1 MVSPFPECIVMY
13 VQETFGDMKALSKML
28 HDGGFKGVWMLD
40 PGIKCEEGYEAYDT
54 GSEKDVWVQ
63 TAGGKHY
70 VGMLP
75 PLWTCFSLC
84 FWLQLW
90 YLVLSGVGAIASWFE
105 HFVVCLVFYRVL
117 FISFFLCAG
126 ECWPGRVVFP
136 DFTQS
141 KVRTWWAELV
151 KKFVSNG
158 IDGIW
163 NDMNEPAVFKV
174 MSLL

>member
-1 MVSPFPECIVMY
+1 MES
-13 VQETFGDMKALSKML
+13 
-28 HDGGFKGVWMLD
+28 
-40 PGIKCEEGYEAYDT
+40 
-54 GSEKDVWVQ
+54 
-63 TAGGKHY
+63 
-70 VGMLP
+70 
-75 PLWTCFSLC
+75 
-84 FWLQLW
+84 
-90 YLVLSGVGAIASWFE
+90 GAIASWFE
-105 HFVVCLVFYRVL
+105 HFVACLVFYRLL

-126 ECWPGRVVFP
+126 ECWPGQVVFP

-174 MSLL
+174 MTLL